1 MQTCGLVRWSVG
13 WTTIFGEAPLGSPL
27 AAPQAQF
34 VPKGFPELV
43 VREMELQPVGDS
55 PSNQAA
61 YEGNVQFLEGN
72 ERGYDVFLA
81 LCTLA

>member
-1 MQTCGLVRWSVG
+1 M
-13 WTTIFGEAPLGSPL
+13 
-27 AAPQAQF
+27 
-34 VPKGFPELV
+34 PKGFPELV
-43 VREMELQPVGDS
+43 VREMKLQPVGD
-55 PSNQAA
+55 QAA